1 MVAKLPHMLV
11 RKAGD
16 YLGDGRELPLENVT
30 PELDARLRKFDGEWI
45 SQVRQF
51 HDPTLDF
58 WHGSKEGVG
67 SLRPVHDP
75 GIEVHGGT
83 EPGAAVLLK
92 LSEILIQVQRGF
104 WYLAKLV

>member
-1 MVAKLPHMLV
+1 VLHLTAAELRRPYEEEASTATAVQPNNQVAGETQPMVAKLPHMLV

-58 WHGSKEGVG
+58 
-67 SLRPVHDP
+67 
-75 GIEVHGGT
+75 
-83 EPGAAVLLK
+83 
-92 LSEILIQVQRGF
+92 
-104 WYLAKLV
+104 